1 MKLNKPIIELLFIFL
16 IPMTIFSQKTVYTLD
31 DAVYKALENN
41 KDIRIAVLDIKKGE
55 AAVSEAFGYAL
66 PSVDLSAS
74 LSHFIQKPMMAFPDF
89 AALLGNATYSILFD
103 EGVLPRDESK
113 FMPMGSK
120 LQSFA
125 QTNSFESTIQ
135 VTQILFNSAVFR
147 GIGASQIYL
156 DLSKENLKAVTSK
169 TLLDVNTAFY
179 GTLLAK
185 EMLTILEA
193 SLKNAEENLSNV
205 KAYYNQ
211 GLVSEYDLLQV
222 EVQVENLRPKVID
235 LQKAVFE
242 AKSGL
247 KLLLGVDQNA
257 EIDIKGEITY
267 EDALLPEEEVLINQA
282 ITRNFELNT
291 LKIKR
296 NVDEEMIAIE
306 RADYWPM
313 LTAFGNY
320 SYAGSSDEWKFNTYN
335 SSIVG
340 LSFSMNLFRGT
351 RTSRKVEQ
359 AVIATK
365 QTDERLALTQEFLI
379 KEVKSKLIEL
389 NQVRTQINAIERNV
403 KLAEKAYSIA
413 NTRYK
418 EGTGTQLEI
427 KNADLELST
436 AKANRIQSMYDYK
449 IALSNL
455 EKLTGQLDDKYI
467 DYINK
472 NLK

>member
-66 PSVDLSAS
+66 PSVDVTAS
-74 LSHFIQKPMMAFPDF
+74 LTHFIQKPMMAFPDF

-103 EGVLPRDESK
+103 EGVLPRDDDK

-247 KLLLGVDQNA
+247 KLLLGIDQNT
-257 EIDIKGEITY
+257 EIDITGKITY
-267 EDALLPEEEVLINQA
+267 EETLLPEEEVLINQA

-351 RTSRKVEQ
+351 RTSRKVEE

-365 QTDERLALTQEFLI
+365 QTDERLALTQEFLT

-389 NQVRTQINAIERNV
+389 NQVRSQINAIERNV

-436 AKANRIQSMYDYK
+436 AKVNRIQSMYDYK
-449 IALSNL
+449 IAISNL

>member
-66 PSVDLSAS
+66 PSVDVTAS
-74 LSHFIQKPMMAFPDF
+74 LTHFIQKPMMAFPDF

-103 EGVLPRDESK
+103 EGVLPRDDDK

-247 KLLLGVDQNA
+247 KLLLGIDQNT
-257 EIDIKGEITY
+257 EIDITGKITY
-267 EDALLPEEEVLINQA
+267 EETLLPEEEVLINQA

-365 QTDERLALTQEFLI
+365 QTDERLALTQEFLT

-389 NQVRTQINAIERNV
+389 NQVRSQINAIERNV

-436 AKANRIQSMYDYK
+436 AKVNRIQSMYDYK
-449 IALSNL
+449 IAISNL

>member
-205 KAYYNQ
+205 KAYYKQ

>member
-1 MKLNKPIIELLFIFL
+1 
-16 IPMTIFSQKTVYTLD
+16 MTIFSQKTVYTLD

>member
-1 MKLNKPIIELLFIFL
+1 MRLNKPIIELLFILL

-41 KDIRIAVLDIKKGE
+41 KDIKIALLDIKKGE

-66 PSVDLSAS
+66 PSVDLTAS
-74 LSHFIQKPMMAFPDF
+74 LSHFIKKPMMAFPDF
-89 AALLGNATYSILFD
+89 ASMLGNATYSILFD
-103 EGVLPRDESK
+103 EGVLPRDEDK
-113 FMPMGSK
+113 FLPMGSK

-125 QTNSFESTIQ
+125 QTNSFESTVQ

-185 EMLTILEA
+185 ELLTILES
-193 SLKNAEENLSNV
+193 SLKNAEDNLSNV
-205 KAYYNQ
+205 KALYNQ

-247 KLLLGVDQNA
+247 KLLLGIDQNT
-257 EIDIKGEITY
+257 EIDITGKITY
-267 EDALLPEEEVLINQA
+267 DEAILPEEEILINQA
-282 ITRNFELNT
+282 VTRNFELNT

-320 SYAGSSDEWKFNTYN
+320 SYAGSSDDWKFNTYN

-351 RTSRKVEQ
+351 RTARKVEQ

-365 QTDERLALTQEFLI
+365 QTDERLALTQEFLT

-389 NQVRTQINAIERNV
+389 TQVRSQINAIERNV

-436 AKANRIQSMYDYK
+436 AKVNRIQSIYDYK
-449 IALSNL
+449 IAISNL
-455 EKLTGQLDDKYI
+455 EQLTGNLDDKYI
-467 DYINK
+467 DYVNK

>member
-455 EKLTGQLDDKYI
+455 EKLTGHLDDKYI

>member
-41 KDIRIAVLDIKKGE
+41 RDIRIALLDIKKGE

-66 PSVDLSAS
+66 PSVDVTAS

-103 EGVLPRDESK
+103 EGVLPRDKSK
-113 FMPMGSK
+113 FVSMTSK

-156 DLSKENLKAVTSK
+156 NLSKENLKAVTSK

-247 KLLLGVDQNA
+247 KLLLGIDQNT
-257 EIDIKGEITY
+257 EIDITGKITY
-267 EDALLPEEEVLINQA
+267 EEALLPEEEILINQA

-389 NQVRTQINAIERNV
+389 TQVRTQIDAIERNV

-436 AKANRIQSMYDYK
+436 AKVNRIQSIYDYK
-449 IALSNL
+449 IAISNL
-455 EKLTGQLDDKYI
+455 ERLTGQLDDKYI